1 MITRESDFSKM
12 HFHMLGVGGMG
23 MAPLA
28 MFLKQAG
35 CKITG
40 EDDNFHPRVHQM
52 LIDAGVALSKKSDL
66 DSVDGIIYSNAIG
79 PAHPA
84 LKSAGKVGAP
94 IMRRGEFLATLS
106 KRFKTIAVA
115 GSHGKTTT
123 CGLMIYALRQAGFPC
138 NFILGGLF
146 SDDSILPGHFDGD
159 SPWLIIE
166 VDESDGSI
174 HSFEPSISLIVN
186 VDWDHADF
194 YKTKRKCVHTFQ
206 GLIDRTQEQVFINAS
221 CEISKELNLEGLK
234 ADVHTFGE
242 SGDAQII
249 HFDNHTLRFGG
260 RLPDCSLPVPFDELF
275 NAHNALAAL
284 TVVNDFAE
292 ITPSMFKEFPGL
304 WRRQEVVY
312 ETDGFCVIEDY
323 GHHPTEIRSLFEALS
338 RRAGPLIVVFQP
350 HRYSRTLQFKHEF
363 AEVLSKAHQLI
374 VMEVYGAGE
383 EPIPGGYG
391 THLFETCSEVAPHR
405 ESFFCPDESAVLER
419 LEIITPQKGVLL
431 FLGAGNI
438 QDVAAKYV
446 NQLEIANPLRPFDFA
461 TAAREGL
468 SAESVFKQ
476 DEPLAN
482 KTTLRV
488 GGNADFYAEPASETD
503 LQLLLRYAS
512 KASLPVSLLGRG
524 SNLIVPDSGVRGLV
538 IRLTQPFFQQTEVLE
553 DGRIRARAGVR
564 LKELCGFMRKHER
577 AGFEF
582 LEGIPGNVGGALRMN
597 AGAMGGWISDV
608 ISEVVLMDFHGK
620 VYSVPFEQLH
630 FGYRHCRELHDSIG
644 LAVIFKAGDASSLE
658 SIQHT
663 MDSYQCSRK
672 ESQPRQPSAGCTF
685 KNPEGSAAGKLVDEA
700 GLKGF
705 GVGAAEVSDIHAN
718 FVINKG
724 HATASDIISL
734 INQLR
739 QKVYRETGY
748 QLEPEVILFGD
759 DWKNYLDPLPEDSC
773 ATEPVSSG

>member
-1 MITRESDFSKM
+1 MITADTDLSEM
-12 HFHMLGVGGMG
+12 HFHLLGIGGMG

-28 MFLKQAG
+28 LFLKQAG
-35 CKITG
+35 SKVTG

-52 LIDAGVALSKKSDL
+52 LLDAGIELSKKTDL
-66 DSVDGIIYSNAIG
+66 SSVSGIIYSNAIG
-79 PAHPA
+79 ATHPA
-84 LKSAGKVGAP
+84 LMSAAKAGAP
-94 IMRRGEFLATLS
+94 IMRRGEFLAALS
-106 KRFKTIAVA
+106 SRFKTIAVA

-146 SDDSILPGHFDGD
+146 SDNSILPGHFEEE

-174 HSFEPSISLIVN
+174 RSFEPSICLIVN
-186 VDWDHADF
+186 VDWDHADY
-194 YKTKRKCVHTFQ
+194 YKTKKKCVKTFQ
-206 GLIDRTQEQVFINAS
+206 KLIDRTQEQVFINTS
-221 CEISKELNLEGLK
+221 CEISSELKLDHLK
-234 ADVHTFGE
+234 AAVHTFGE
-242 SGDAQII
+242 SGDARLI
-249 HFDNHTLRFGG
+249 HFENRTLRFGG
-260 RLPDCSLPVPFDELF
+260 RIPDCSLPVPFDELF

-292 ITPSMFKEFPGL
+292 ISPSMFEGFPGL

-312 ETDGFCVIEDY
+312 ESEGFCVIEDY
-323 GHHPTEIRSLFEALS
+323 GHHPTEIRRLFEALS
-338 RRAGPLIVVFQP
+338 QRSGPLVVVFQP

-391 THLFETCSEVAPHR
+391 TDLFEVYSDIAPHR
-405 ESFFCPDESAVLER
+405 ESFFCPNGSAVLER
-419 LEIITPQKGVLL
+419 LKIIRPNRGVLL

-438 QDVAAKYV
+438 QDVAAEYV
-446 NQLEIANPLRPFDFA
+446 SDLDQPNPLLPFDFPSA
-461 TAAREGL
+461 VKTGL
-468 SAESVFKQ
+468 SEDSVFK
-476 DEPLAN
+476 ENETLAN

-488 GGNADFYAEPASETD
+488 GGPAEYYAEPATETD
-503 LQLLLRYAS
+503 LQLLLRLAA
-512 KASLPVSLLGRG
+512 KASLPVHLLGRG

-538 IRLTQPFFQQTEVLE
+538 IRLSQPFFKQTDVME
-553 DGRIRARAGVR
+553 DGRVRARAGVR

-608 ISEVVLMDFHGK
+608 ISEVVLMDYHGNIF
-620 VYSVPFEQLH
+620 SVPFEQLH
-630 FGYRHCRELHDSIG
+630 FGYRHCRELHDAIG

-663 MDSYQCSRK
+663 MDAYQSTRK

-685 KNPEGSAAGKLVDEA
+685 KNPEGSAAGKLVDQS
-700 GLKGF
+700 GLKGLS
-705 GVGAAEVSDIHAN
+705 VGAAEVSDIHAN
-718 FVINKG
+718 FLINKG
-724 HATASDIISL
+724 NATAADVISL

-739 QKVYRETGY
+739 QTVYQKTGY
-748 QLEPEVILFGD
+748 ALEPEVILFGD
-759 DWKNYLDPLPEDSC
+759 HWKNYLDPLPETTASSQ
-773 ATEPVSSG
+773 PVSSG